1 MARRFYWPRLFP
13 DPANPQRA
21 KLETL
26 EPSRKLT
33 TEVISTNRLIRSA
46 RALRMKP
53 VEPSRAWGALQGEI
67 VSPGGGTWE
76 DGGRSPPG
84 WGRVRE
90 RHRPAFKGISE
101 AGQHSVVV

>member
-1 MARRFYWPRLFP
+1 MPASALGDREGSWLRLRDRGAIQP
-13 DPANPQRA
+13 HQHLR
-21 KLETL
+21 L
-26 EPSRKLT
+26 
-33 TEVISTNRLIRSA
+33 TNRLIRSA

-67 VSPGGGTWE
+67 VSPGGGRWE

-90 RHRPAFKGISE
+90 RHRPAFRGISE
-101 AGQHSVVV
+101 AGQHSIVV